1 MADDKKYLTV
11 ALQGFGNAGAQLA
24 QLAQLLADNGYC
36 VVSVSDSKGGVYDPD
51 GLDIDRLRKGKEN
64 SRSLRDVYC
73 RDSVCDIDGLKILSN
88 EELLTL
94 DVDVL
99 IPVALENQITADN
112 VAAIRAAIIFEV
124 ANGPVTA
131 EAAAILDKQG
141 ITIVP
146 DILCNAGGVIVSY
159 FEWLQNRSGAYW
171 DLEQVQQ
178 QLQQKILTQTDAVW
192 EKAAQRKINLRT
204 AAYILALEQ
213 IDAAIAIKGPG

>member
-1 MADDKKYLTV
+1 MADDKKYLTL

-24 QLAQLLADNGYC
+24 QLLADNGYC
-36 VVSVSDSKGGVYDPD
+36 MVAVSDFKGGVYDPD

-178 QLQQKILTQTDAVW
+178 QLQQKILTQTTDAVW